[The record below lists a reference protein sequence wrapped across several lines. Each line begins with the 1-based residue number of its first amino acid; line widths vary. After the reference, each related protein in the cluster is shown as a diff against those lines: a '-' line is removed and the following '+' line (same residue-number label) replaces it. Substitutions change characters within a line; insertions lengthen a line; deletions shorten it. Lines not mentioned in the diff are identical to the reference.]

1 MANRYWVGGTGNW
14 SNTARWSETSGG
26 AGGASVPTAAD
37 NVIFDTASA
46 SDNYTVTVDAAATC
60 LDFTMGKPDGV
71 GKKVTWAGTAALAI
85 SGSINLSGGT
95 AGITRSYSGTLTMNG
110 TGTKTITTV
119 GVSLAKLTFNNSG
132 GTYQLADPLA
142 SISSMTLT
150 AGTFDPQTYEVKG
163 NVGGFIIT
171 GNFTFYDLKMIGSTG
186 KTYAFNLSGSPTVS
200 HTLTLA
206 GNSAINRLLV
216 YSSVIGTQRTITLG
230 TGATISASNVDF
242 KDIKLYNTDTSG
254 ADLDLS
260 AITGLSGDCG
270 GNDGIIFTDS
280 DTMTWKDGDGGNWS
294 DVGNWTKTAAAADR
308 VPLPQ
313 DDVNLGIAFNP
324 SQTVTADMPRLGRS
338 ISWAGATGS
347 PEWTTS
353 LAASIFGS
361 LDLTDLGTL
370 TASTQTY
377 TFEGR
382 AANMP
387 VGGWT
392 LTSAGNSWAKEID
405 FKSYLGTYKLV
416 DDFVTTGQIKPS
428 DSSIIDANDQDITF
442 GFLYPSTITS
452 PFTLY
457 MGSGTWTAT
466 SDSGSSLY
474 IAWGVGA
481 NSTINCETSIIKII
495 NSNNDNI
502 QFIGGAKS
510 YNNVWFSRGTST
522 GSNTITG
529 SNTFN
534 QLKDTGTEAHSLIF
548 TAGTTQTFTGT
559 TPFMVNGSAGK
570 LITLASST
578 TTAFNLVSTSGY
590 DISCD
595 YLSIS
600 RSNASPVNTW
610 YAGINSTNGG
620 NNTGWNF
627 TVPKHDDFLIMF

>member
-37 NVIFDTASA
+37 NVIFDSG
-46 SDNYTVTVDAAATC
+46 SHNDNYTVTVDAAATC
-60 LDFTMGKPDGV
+60 LDFTMDKPDGV

-119 GVSLAKLTFNNSG
+119 GVSLSNLTFNNSG

-142 SISSMTLT
+142 SISSMILT

-163 NVGGFIIT
+163 NVGGFRIT

-186 KTYAFNLSGSPTVS
+186 KTYTFNLDGSPTVS

-230 TGATISASNVDF
+230 AGATISASNVDF
-242 KDIKLYNTDTSG
+242 KDIKLYDTDTSG
-254 ADLDLS
+254 ANVDLS

-270 GNDGIIFTDS
+270 GNSGITFTPS

-294 DVGNWTKTAAAADR
+294 DVGNWTGTAAADR

-313 DDVNLGIAFNP
+313 DDVDMGVAFNA

-338 ISWAGATGS
+338 IDWTGATGV
-347 PEWTTS
+347 PTWTTS
-353 LAASIFGS
+353 TAASIFGS
-361 LDLTDLGTL
+361 LTLITATTGMIL
-370 TASTQTY
+370 TASTEVY
-377 TFEGR
+377 TFESRG
-382 AANMP
+382 AY
-387 VGGWT
+387 T
-392 LTSAGNSWAKEID
+392 LTMAGNSWAKPIWLY
-405 FKSYLGTYKLV
+405 SYGGTLTLQ
-416 DDFVTTGQIKPS
+416 DDFLSTNYVRPGYGANFNANNKNLTAKYIYPL
-428 DSSIIDANDQDITF
+428 SSASGF
-442 GFLYPSTITS
+442 G
-452 PFTLY
+452 TLT
-457 MGSGTWTAT
+457 MGSGTWTMT
-466 SDSGSSLY
+466 GDSGSANY
-474 IAWGVGA
+474 YVWGVGTGTTVVPGT
-481 NSTINCETSIIKII
+481 STIKITD
-495 NSNNDNI
+495 SSNDNI
-502 QFIGGAKS
+502 KFEGHGKT
-510 YNNVWFSRGTST
+510 YYNVWFSRGTST
-522 GSNTITG
+522 GSITFTNY

-534 QLKDTGTEAHSLIF
+534 QIKDDGSAAHSLIF

-559 TPFMVNGSAGK
+559 TPFVVNGSAGK
-570 LITLASST
+570 LITLASTT

-600 RSNASPVNTW
+600 YSNASPVNIW

>member
-37 NVIFDTASA
+37 NVIFDSGSA
-46 SDNYTVTVDAAATC
+46 SDNYTVTVDAAASC
-60 LDFTMGKPDGV
+60 LDFTMGKPTGAS
-71 GKKVTWAGTAALAI
+71 KKVTLAGSAAI
-85 SGSINLSGGT
+85 SVYGSASIPST
-95 AGITRSYSGTLTMNG
+95 AEATMSQ
-110 TGTKTITTV
+110 TSTFSFVATSGTKTITSNGNYYRRVNINGT
-119 GVSLAKLTFNNSG
+119 G
-132 GTYQLADPLA
+132 GTFQLADDLIA
-142 SISSMTLT
+142 LSTLTYT
-150 AGTFDPQTYEVKG
+150 AGTFDANGKKVVMSSG
-163 NVGGFIIT
+163 SGIVNGSFT
-171 GNFTFYDLKMIGSTG
+171 GSNSFYDFEMTGSAAT
-186 KTYAFNLSGSPTVS
+186 TRYVSFSGDITVT

-206 GNSAINRLLV
+206 GNSATNRLLV
-216 YSSVIGTQRTITLG
+216 YSSTIGTQRTITLG

-242 KDIKLYNTDTSG
+242 KDIKLYDTDTSG
-254 ADLDLS
+254 ADIDLS

-270 GNDGIIFTDS
+270 GNSGIIFTDS

-313 DDVNLGIAFNP
+313 DDVNLGVAFNA

-338 ISWAGATGS
+338 IDWTGATGV
-347 PEWTTS
+347 PTFDGGTTES
-353 LAASIFGS
+353 SIFGS
-361 LDLTDLGTL
+361 LTLITATTGMVMSGTG
-370 TASTQTY
+370 AY

-382 AANMP
+382 GNY
-387 VGGWT
+387 T
-392 LTSAGNSWAKEID
+392 LTSAENVWERTIQIFAYGGKLTLQDNYNSLTKNIYGGYGE
-405 FKSYLGTYKLV
+405 F
-416 DDFVTTGQIKPS
+416 
-428 DSSIIDANDQDITF
+428 DANDKDVTIVR
-442 GFLYPSTITS
+442 YSTNALGDKI
-452 PFTLY
+452 LRL
-457 MGSGTWTAT
+457 GNGTWTILGGAIPFNF
-466 SDSGSSLY
+466 GSQPNSTTLY
-474 IAWGVGA
+474 AE
-481 NSTINCETSIIKII
+481 NSTIKLT
-495 NSNNDNI
+495 NSSNDTVE
-502 QFIGGAKS
+502 FAGARKT
-510 YNNVWFSRGTST
+510 YYNVWFSRGTST
-522 GSNTITG
+522 GNITISG

-559 TPFMVNGSAGK
+559 TPFVVNGSAGK

-600 RSNASPVNTW
+600 RSNVSPVNTW